1 MTAYTEFIKQY
12 AIDNNLTYRQA
23 QQEVKENDDYNISKS
38 IQKKITQP
46 SKKQQCEKKEG
57 YTWNPFSKRCLT
69 PCKDGYY
76 RNEDYICKKT
86 KKNQLLCDTE
96 NKDFNPFSKRC
107 VKKCAENQ
115 ERDLNFKCIK
125 IKIPAPATENPSI
138 NKKDATELIKFIA
151 LLEEKGSNYQVTGIH
166 YTPNNILETLLYEY
180 LVEKYNT
187 NCFLYGFTKEY
198 GLNPLLINMTRYG
211 LLGSNKYVTKYQNY
225 VYKMIKLIME
235 CIQKLQNTEQE
246 VLIIPIAI
254 LYNELNLTL
263 AHSNMLI
270 YRKSLKVLEHYE
282 PHGKKFNL
290 SASNFHSDIVNI
302 MKIIVNKMN
311 TLNKDYNYKYFKG
324 KIKYIPSNNI
334 CIYNEGLQIIENQIF
349 LPNYIKDIEKGGLCA
364 VWSIF
369 FAEMTL
375 MNPYLTSREILDNI
389 FNCFDNEDC
398 STTKYQIVKN
408 IIRGYLDI
416 IYNKINPLVQD
427 ILGVEINK
435 NTENI
440 ISKRITSQ
448 ITNKLFIKNYTKHI
462 KTKFKKY
469 NKINMKKYFEE
480 EEDDDVF
487 KELTPEKVNSKYYS
501 GMFD

>member
-1 MTAYTEFIKQY
+1 MNTPIFCERKGKDF
-12 AIDNNLTYRQA
+12 NNITKRCL
-23 QQEVKENDDYNISKS
+23 
-38 IQKKITQP
+38 KKCNAGEKR
-46 SKKQQCEKKEG
+46 SKKTFKCKKLKKTKRICEDNPG
-57 YTWNPFSKRCLT
+57 HTWNPFSKRCLT

-138 NKKDATELIKFIA
+138 NKKDATELIKFITI
-151 LLEEKGSNYQVTGIH
+151 LEEKGSNYQLTGIH

-198 GLNPLLINMTRYG
+198 WLNSLFISINQFGLFGNQEDLLK
-211 LLGSNKYVTKYQNY
+211 LQKYI
-225 VYKMIKLIME
+225 YKMIILILN
-235 CIQKLQNTEQE
+235 CIQKIQNTHQE
-246 VLIIPIAI
+246 VIIIPVTFSYQSGNNI
-254 LYNELNLTL
+254 YNHANI
-263 AHSNMLI
+263 LI

-290 SASNFHSDIVNI
+290 PASNYHSDIVNI

-334 CIYNEGLQIIENQIF
+334 CIYNKGLQLIENELFVSQNIQE
-349 LPNYIKDIEKGGLCA
+349 IETGGLCA

-389 FNCFDNEDC
+389 FNFFDNEDC
-398 STTKYQIVKN
+398 ITKKQIVKN

-416 IYNKINPLVQD
+416 IYNKINPIVQD
-427 ILGVEINK
+427 ILGVEINE

-469 NKINMKKYFEE
+469 NKINMKQYFEE
-480 EEDDDVF
+480 PEKDDVF
-487 KELTPEKVNSKYYS
+487 RELTPEKVNSKYYS
-501 GMFD
+501 CMFD